1 MANILYFAY
10 GSNLLRKRLQAR
22 CPGIAFAGRAKI
34 AGHRLTFDKVSTD
47 GSGKGAFEAAAGEN
61 LFGVL
66 WQLPEREIAA
76 LDRAEGHGSGYERSE
91 IHVMPENGAACDV
104 LVYRATNVR
113 QGLRPYEWYLALVI
127 AGAMEHGLPDAY
139 IEKLRTQP
147 FDVDPNPNRLGRRYA
162 QALLKVTDKIAV
174 LNGLVH

>member
-10 GSNLLRKRLQAR
+10 GSNLLRKRLQVR
-22 CPGIAFAGRAKI
+22 CPGIAFAGRA
-34 AGHRLTFDKVSTD
+34 AFADHRLTFDKVSAD
-47 GSGKGAFEAAAGEN
+47 GSGKGAFEAAAGET

-66 WQLPEREIAA
+66 WQVPDREMTA

-113 QGLRPYEWYLALVI
+113 PGLRPYEWYLALVI
-127 AGAMEHGLPDAY
+127 AGAMEHGLPDVY
-139 IEKLRTQP
+139 IDKLRAQS
-147 FDVDPNPNRLGRRYA
+147 FDVDPDPNRLSRRYA
-162 QALLKVTDKIAV
+162 LALLKATGRIEV
-174 LNGLVH
+174 LNDLAN